1 MEASHDHEAVMAQG
15 IYYEV
20 DGRISGP
27 VTFIQLQLLASS
39 GMLQPQHRVRKED
52 SDHWVPA
59 RQVKGLFS
67 PAEVAAAASV
77 QAAPTPVPE
86 EAEALAEQDT
96 EFSFG
101 SSSPTDEPGIISAF
115 NFFKDS
121 PAPAPPPAPAA
132 PPLAPAAPPGPA
144 PQPKKKQ
151 KHENR
156 ELAPPPPV
164 VEDIPVAKAAE
175 PKVAPRA
182 QEPTFEPAPSTG
194 PKTDVVGP
202 VVTTVEVTGQAVE
215 LLPDDTARPI
225 DGKAYFRLTRNWL
238 LASIRFADGTTRT
251 VYLRPQMIE
260 AAILDQRP
268 AAPRTKGGP
277 FPVLAF
283 RSGNVEVALA

>member
-1 MEASHDHEAVMAQG
+1 
-15 IYYEV
+15 
-20 DGRISGP
+20 
-27 VTFIQLQLLASS
+27 
-39 GMLQPQHRVRKED
+39 
-52 SDHWVPA
+52 
-59 RQVKGLFS
+59 
-67 PAEVAAAASV
+67 
-77 QAAPTPVPE
+77 PE

-115 NFFKDS
+115 NFFKDD
-121 PAPAPPPAPAA
+121 PAPAPPLAPAA

-144 PQPKKKQ
+144 PQPKKKH

-156 ELAPPPPV
+156 QLAPPPPV

-225 DGKAYFRLTRNWL
+225 DGKAHFRFTRNRL
-238 LASIRFADGTTRT
+238 LTGN
-251 VYLRPQMIE
+251 
-260 AAILDQRP
+260 
-268 AAPRTKGGP
+268 P
-277 FPVLAF
+277 FPHGTHATGSP
-283 RSGNVEVALA
+283 RPP